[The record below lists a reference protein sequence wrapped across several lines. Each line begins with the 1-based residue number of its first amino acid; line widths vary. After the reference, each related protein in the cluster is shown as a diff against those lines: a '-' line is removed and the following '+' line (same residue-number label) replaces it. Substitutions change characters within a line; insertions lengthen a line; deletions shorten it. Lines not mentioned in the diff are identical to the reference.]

1 MDEISRKFR
10 SIDWKSLQK
19 SARKVQA
26 STASALK
33 DMVMTDLENK
43 TRSATAD
50 TSWGASVTDLH
61 QIARGTYNPQDYV
74 LIMSIVW
81 QRLGSS
87 RWRCVYKGLEVL
99 KYVIMHGSSRCLTEA
114 RGAVGHLE
122 VLREY
127 RKISEG
133 RDVGEGV
140 RNRAALVCDMLND
153 DELLEAE
160 KEKSR
165 EIRAKIESSG
175 GGGSISSDQYRYGG
189 MGSTAGTNVSTSAT
203 ATFKGYDDD
212 AYDEQ
217 PAGAFS
223 KLRIEEKKEV
233 DLLGDDDES
242 APAASKAYDDD
253 DDDAFDPRGTG
264 TSTASQLK
272 EEDDLLALALS
283 GPGVAALPGPPVTNG
298 GLKTSELVQQLAAQ
312 RSLALV
318 PAQHST
324 NNTEDAPHAEDSH
337 SPLTT
342 GAPFQAFD
350 GFGEGSTQSDVKRP
364 APVPVKLQ
372 RKEDADPFG
381 DLLDTAKKS
390 GVV

>member
-74 LIMSIVW
+74 LIMSIIW

-127 RKISEG
+127 RKIAEG
-133 RDVGEGV
+133 RDVGEGI
-140 RNRAALVCDMLND
+140 RSRAALVCDMLND

-189 MGSTAGTNVSTSAT
+189 MGSATATNVSTSAT

-233 DLLGDDDES
+233 DLLGDDDE
-242 APAASKAYDDD
+242 PAAATSKVYDDD
-253 DDDAFDPRGTG
+253 DDDAFDPRGTA
-264 TSTASQLK
+264 TQPK
-272 EEDDLLALALS
+272 HEDDLLALALS
-283 GPGVAALPGPPVTNG
+283 GPDVTAPPRPPASNG
-298 GLKTSELVQQLAAQ
+298 GMKTSELVQQLAAQ
-312 RSLALV
+312 RTMALV
-318 PAQHST
+318 PTQNPT
-324 NNTEDAPHAEDSH
+324 DNTQDAGHAVESH
-337 SPLTT
+337 IPPTA
-342 GAPFQAFD
+342 GASFPAFN
-350 GFGEGSTQSDVKRP
+350 GFGDVPTSEEKGP

-372 RKEDADPFG
+372 RKEEVDPFG